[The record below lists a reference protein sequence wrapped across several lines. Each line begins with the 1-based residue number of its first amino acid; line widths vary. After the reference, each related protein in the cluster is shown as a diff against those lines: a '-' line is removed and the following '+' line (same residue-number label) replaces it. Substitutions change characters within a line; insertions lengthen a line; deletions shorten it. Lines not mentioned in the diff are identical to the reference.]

1 MAKDTN
7 RLVENKGRTCF
18 DGAVAVQAADWLHAG
33 DVEGQAAAAVPP
45 AGNGDAKGMTR
56 LLLQAH
62 RLLLTREPTGWIL
75 HNIQCH
81 NRNHST

>member
-1 MAKDTN
+1 MAYTQH
-7 RLVENKGRTCF
+7 TCF
-18 DGAVAVQAADWLHAG
+18 DGAITVQAADWLHTG

-62 RLLLTREPTGWIL
+62 CLLLTREPTGWIL
-75 HNIQCH
+75 HHNIQQY
-81 NRNHST
+81 NRNHSTNTG